1 MKYKL
6 EFKTISDT
14 MDFIHNREADNNYL
28 NTKYENVTKVIW
40 NISRNVRLVFEE
52 EYIKANDVL
61 SLKFYLDVLNV
72 IRDGKLFLNQNNS
85 CEYVYNNLE
94 IELDVVEIDQ
104 ESLSDFCGFLAYLED
119 DIINTAY
126 VKRQL
131 ELNLTKKELVKFN
144 KKCYWEIAPI
154 VVAVMNYLDTG
165 SKLVTGIRSKEKLI
179 KECDLWE
186 YVNGSEEFKRDSK
199 VVEQKYKEWVLGV

>member
-6 EFKTISDT
+6 EFKTIPDT

-28 NTKYENVTKVIW
+28 NTKYENVTKVVW
-40 NISRNVRLVFEE
+40 NINSNVRLVFEE

-85 CEYVYNNLE
+85 CEYISNTLE
-94 IELDVVEIDQ
+94 IELDVVEINQD
-104 ESLSDFCGFLAYLED
+104 SLSDFGGFLAYLEN
-119 DIINTAY
+119 DIVNTAY

-131 ELNLTKKELVKFN
+131 ELNLTKKEIVKFN
-144 KKCYWEIAPI
+144 IKCYWEIAPI
-154 VVAVMNYLDTG
+154 VVAINNYLDTG
-165 SKLVTGIRSKEKLI
+165 SKLVTRIRSTEKLI
-179 KECDLWE
+179 KEDYLEE

-199 VVEQKYKEWVLGV
+199 LVKQKYNEWVLRA